1 MREMKD
7 SGIAWMN
14 NIPEDWNNETIRHLM
29 VGRDGGA
36 WGEEPEED
44 EKGTICLRIA
54 DFDFSKGRFKICVEE
69 DLTRRIYTTA
79 QIERL
84 SLKKGDILIEKSGG
98 GEKTPVGRAVYYD
111 GQYGSVLF
119 ANFMERLRFDTQK
132 IDPEFMEYWLRAWYA
147 CRCSPYYINQT
158 TGIQNINLSL
168 MIAKERVYFPKL
180 EEQISIVSFLD
191 ARCKEI
197 DSIVADLQSQLDTL
211 EQYKRSVI
219 TETVTKGLN
228 PEAQMKQSGVEWIG
242 EVPSN
247 WNLCPFGYVLQ
258 ERNEKNNPVKTDE
271 RLSLSIDKG
280 ITLYAEKTTNLDR
293 YKDDVSQY
301 KLAHKGDFVMNSMNM
316 IVGAFDVSPYF
327 GCVSPAYYTFYD
339 ETEDHIK
346 ARFCNYFFK
355 MKPMMKLLFSMGK
368 GIMAID
374 RGDDRVNTC
383 RLKVSRYDLSNIPVC
398 SPPLSEQRD
407 IVDYLDTKIAEIE
420 EISEIKETQIET
432 LEEYKNSIIYEY
444 VTGKKE
450 VPVA

>member
-7 SGIAWMN
+7 SGIAWLN

-29 VGRDGGA
+29 VSRDGGA
-36 WGEEPEED
+36 WGEEPGDD

-54 DFDFSKGRFKICVEE
+54 DFDYNKGRFKICAEE
-69 DLTRRIYTTA
+69 DFTRRSYTTA

-84 SLKKGDILIEKSGG
+84 SLEKGDILIEKSGG

-132 IDPEFMEYWLRAWYA
+132 IDPEYMEYWLRAWYA

-180 EEQISIVSFLD
+180 EEQFSIVSYLD
-191 ARCKEI
+191 ARSKEI
-197 DSIVADLQSQLDTL
+197 DSIEAGIQSQIDVL

-228 PEAQMKQSGVEWIG
+228 PDAGMKDSGIQWIG
-242 EVPSN
+242 QMPAHWNCIRGKYILRYMQKPVKEDDGVITCFRDGEVTLRSN
-247 WNLCPFGYVLQ
+247 RREDGFTMSDKEIGYQGIDVGDLVVHGMDGFAGAIGISDSRGKASPVLNVLETDQNKRYIMYYLRSMAYSDVFLALATGIRVRSCDLRWNKLAELMYPVPTLEEQ
-258 ERNEKNNPVKTDE
+258 EKIVEHIDSVIKKTDE
-271 RLSLSIDKG
+271 VIADKKEQ
-280 ITLYAEKTTNLDR
+280 L
-293 YKDDVSQY
+293 
-301 KLAHKGDFVMNSMNM
+301 
-316 IVGAFDVSPYF
+316 
-327 GCVSPAYYTFYD
+327 
-339 ETEDHIK
+339 ETI
-346 ARFCNYFFK
+346 
-355 MKPMMKLLFSMGK
+355 
-368 GIMAID
+368 
-374 RGDDRVNTC
+374 
-383 RLKVSRYDLSNIPVC
+383 
-398 SPPLSEQRD
+398 
-407 IVDYLDTKIAEIE
+407 
-420 EISEIKETQIET
+420 
-432 LEEYKNSIIYEY
+432 EEYKKSLIYEY

>member
-1 MREMKD
+1 MKEMKD
-7 SGIAWMN
+7 SGIAWIKS
-14 NIPEDWNNETIRHLM
+14 IPKGWSNDTIRHLITC
-29 VGRDGGA
+29 RDGGA
-36 WGEEPEED
+36 WGIEPEED
-44 EKGTICLRIA
+44 EEGTICLRIA
-54 DFDFSKGRFKICVEE
+54 DFDYGKGRFKTCSED
-69 DLTRRIYTTA
+69 DLTHRSYTVN
-79 QIERL
+79 QIKRL
-84 SLKKGDILIEKSGG
+84 SLEKGDILIEKSGG

-119 ANFMERLRFDTQK
+119 ANFMERLRFDTQR
-132 IDPEFMEYWLRAWYA
+132 INAEFVEYWLRAWYA
-147 CRCSPYYINQT
+147 CKCSPYYINQT

-168 MIAKERVYFPKL
+168 MLAKERVFFPEV
-180 EEQISIVSFLD
+180 EEQSSIVSFLND
-191 ARCKEI
+191 RCNEI
-197 DSIVADLQSQLDTL
+197 DSVISDIQYQLDTL
-211 EQYKRSVI
+211 EQYKRSII
-219 TETVTKGLN
+219 TEAVTKGLN
-228 PEAQMKQSGVEWIG
+228 SGTQMKESGVEWIG
-242 EVPSN
+242 EFPSH
-247 WNLCPFGYVLQ
+247 WSLCPFGYVLK
-258 ERNEKNNPVKTDE
+258 ERNEKNNPIKTDE

-301 KLAHKGDFVMNSMNM
+301 KIAHEGDFVMNSMNM

-339 ETEDHIK
+339 ETDDHVK

-398 SPPLSEQRD
+398 SPPVSEQRE
-407 IVDYLDTKIAEIE
+407 IVDFLDIKTAEIE
-420 EISEIKETQIET
+420 EIIKIKKEQIET
-432 LEEYKNSIIYEY
+432 LNDYKNSIIFEY

-450 VPVA
+450 VPA